1 MLFHDGSFVFQART
15 VVLSRN
21 SCRMG
26 TCVAMLL
33 GQADVPADLHQYIGD
48 PRAPGDPL
56 LGTLGYRQPRDPAAS
71 RAYQAASQAAH
82 GQSTA
87 QPSSSSQ
94 QPASA
99 SASSTAAAS
108 TAGPSLWQQWPRP
121 PPPPPPPGSMPEA
134 VGEPQEV
141 E

>member
-1 MLFHDGSFVFQART
+1 MGSCAAI
-15 VVLSRN
+15 LS
-21 SCRMG
+21 CK
-26 TCVAMLL
+26 
-33 GQADVPADLHQYIGD
+33 ADVPANLYQYIGD
-48 PRAPGDPL
+48 PRAPRDPL
-56 LGTLGYRQPRDPAAS
+56 LGTLGYRQPKDPAAS

-121 PPPPPPPGSMPEA
+121 PPPPPPPGSQPEA